1 MTPDTAIR
9 QPYKTTEQR
18 GDCAPLH
25 PGEIL
30 REDLLPHFDFTTAD
44 LARALGVS
52 RLEAEDLLA
61 EKLDVTADLA
71 MRLGT
76 AFNLNTHYWLALQ
89 KQYDLWHAS
98 EPVTAGPAT
107 LRYMYHAL
115 HAA

>member
-1 MTPDTAIR
+1 MIPDTAIR
-9 QPYKTTEQR
+9 QPYKTTEER

-25 PGEIL
+25 PGEVL
-30 REDLLPHFDFTTAD
+30 REDLLPHYHLSTAD

-71 MRLGT
+71 MRLGS
-76 AFNLNTHYWLALQ
+76 AFELNSHYWRALQ
-89 KQYDLWHAS
+89 MQYDLWHAPV
-98 EPVTAGPAT
+98 PVTAGPAT
-107 LRYMYHAL
+107 QRDMVCSL

>member
-1 MTPDTAIR
+1 MISGTGIR
-9 QPYKTTEQR
+9 QPYKTTEEC

-30 REDLLPHFDFTTAD
+30 REDLLPHFGLSAAG

-52 RLEAEDLLA
+52 RQLTDDLLS
-61 EKLDVTADLA
+61 EKRDVTADLA
-71 MRLGT
+71 QRLGS
-76 AFNLNTHYWLALQ
+76 AFNLNSHYWLALQ

-98 EPVTAGPAT
+98 EPATVGPAT
-107 LRYMYHAL
+107 LRDQYNPL

>member
-30 REDLLPHFDFTTAD
+30 REDLLPHYGLSAAD
-44 LARALGVS
+44 LARRLGVN
-52 RLEAEDLLA
+52 RQLAGELLA
-61 EKLDVTADLA
+61 EKCDVTADLA
-71 MRLGT
+71 KRLAS
-76 AFNLNTHYWLALQ
+76 AFNFNTHYWLALQ
-89 KQYDLWHAS
+89 KQFDLWHAS
-98 EPVTAGPAT
+98 EPVTAGSAT
-107 LRYMYHAL
+107 LRYVYHAL